1 MKPNS
6 SVPPRPLSVAAN
18 RPIRTY
24 AELQERIRNSLRA
37 QHPEWVKPNG
47 ESPLCDLYERR
58 LAELIAIFQSREAN
72 VVSTWEDMWIVRF
85 ARQSHWWLDEAKRA
99 AVEDDDPFT
108 GSLMLAQ
115 RGNVAEHHGET
126 MA

>member
-72 VVSTWEDMWIVRF
+72 VVST
-85 ARQSHWWLDEAKRA
+85 
-99 AVEDDDPFT
+99 
-108 GSLMLAQ
+108 
-115 RGNVAEHHGET
+115 
-126 MA
+126 

>member
-24 AELQERIRNSLRA
+24 VELQERIRNSLRA
-37 QHPEWVKPNG
+37 QRPEWANPNG

-58 LAELIAIFQSREAN
+58 LADLIAIFQSREAN
-72 VVSTWEDMWIVRF
+72 VVS
-85 ARQSHWWLDEAKRA
+85 K
-99 AVEDDDPFT
+99 
-108 GSLMLAQ
+108 
-115 RGNVAEHHGET
+115 
-126 MA
+126 